1 MAKPGPI
8 SAKPLSVLLS
18 DVFSDAYA
26 KQGFAAREL
35 VTRWADIAG
44 PEVAAHSEPLKIQWP
59 RPIEGQP
66 QEPATLVL
74 RVEGPMA
81 LEIQHAS
88 DVILQRVNRFFG
100 WSAVGRLALRQ
111 APLSRRDRP
120 KASRAPD
127 PKAVAEVAEIPVLG
141 GGRAIAGR
149 AGPAWRLDQAK
160 LSLPRAAGIEAC
172 HCHNCRFKL
181 ANTPLL
187 WVHWACTRQSG
198 SKPLIIT
205 RRAFTAALSL
215 TGLSLLAGLSPLRL
229 IADAMAQSAS
239 DVAKPVS
246 LPDMALGPANASV
259 TITEY
264 ASMTCPHCA
273 AFNETVFPKIKSEYI
288 DTGKI
293 RYVFREFPLDIKAA
307 AGSMLS
313 RCIAKDDSGKYFAVT
328 DMLFRQQND
337 WVMKN
342 TTETLT
348 RIGKQAGLSQQ
359 AVEDCLKDQAL
370 LDKIAADQKYA
381 AEVLKVNSTPTF
393 FVNGEKIKG
402 ETSFEEFDKR
412 IKSLLKS

>member
-1 MAKPGPI
+1 
-8 SAKPLSVLLS
+8 
-18 DVFSDAYA
+18 
-26 KQGFAAREL
+26 
-35 VTRWADIAG
+35 
-44 PEVAAHSEPLKIQWP
+44 
-59 RPIEGQP
+59 
-66 QEPATLVL
+66 
-74 RVEGPMA
+74 
-81 LEIQHAS
+81 
-88 DVILQRVNRFFG
+88 
-100 WSAVGRLALRQ
+100 
-111 APLSRRDRP
+111 
-120 KASRAPD
+120 
-127 PKAVAEVAEIPVLG
+127 
-141 GGRAIAGR
+141 
-149 AGPAWRLDQAK
+149 
-160 LSLPRAAGIEAC
+160 
-172 HCHNCRFKL
+172 
-181 ANTPLL
+181 
-187 WVHWACTRQSG
+187 
-198 SKPLIIT
+198 LIIT

-215 TGLSLLAGLSPLRL
+215 TGLGLLAGFSPLRL

-288 DTGKI
+288 DTGKV

-342 TTETLT
+342 TTETLA

-359 AVEDCLKDQAL
+359 AVEDCLKNQGL

-381 AEVLKVNSTPTF
+381 AEVLKVDSTPTF

-402 ETSFEEFDKR
+402 ETSFEEFDKK

>member
-1 MAKPGPI
+1 
-8 SAKPLSVLLS
+8 
-18 DVFSDAYA
+18 
-26 KQGFAAREL
+26 
-35 VTRWADIAG
+35 
-44 PEVAAHSEPLKIQWP
+44 
-59 RPIEGQP
+59 
-66 QEPATLVL
+66 
-74 RVEGPMA
+74 
-81 LEIQHAS
+81 
-88 DVILQRVNRFFG
+88 
-100 WSAVGRLALRQ
+100 
-111 APLSRRDRP
+111 
-120 KASRAPD
+120 
-127 PKAVAEVAEIPVLG
+127 
-141 GGRAIAGR
+141 
-149 AGPAWRLDQAK
+149 
-160 LSLPRAAGIEAC
+160 
-172 HCHNCRFKL
+172 
-181 ANTPLL
+181 
-187 WVHWACTRQSG
+187 
-198 SKPLIIT
+198 LIIT

-229 IADAMAQSAS
+229 IADAMAQGAS

-246 LPDMALGPANASV
+246 LPDMALGPANATV

-288 DTGKI
+288 DTGKV

-313 RCIAKDDSGKYFAVT
+313 RCIARDDAGKYFAVT
-328 DMLFRQQND
+328 DMLFKQQND
-337 WVMKN
+337 WVTKN

-381 AEVLKVNSTPTF
+381 ADVLKVDSTPTF
-393 FVNGEKIKG
+393 FLNGEKIKG